1 LIIQIIRITNQILAK
16 SKEVNTY

>member
-1 LIIQIIRITNQILAK
+1 LITQINYDTNQILAK